1 MTTRLARRL
10 RLLALRA
17 LHRTTPAAT
26 HRPAQPCGNR
36 PCGTRFL
43 A

>member
-1 MTTRLARRL
+1 MTTLTLRRL
-10 RLLALRA
+10 RLLALRT
-17 LHRTTPAAT
+17 LHRTALTT
-26 HRPAQPCGNR
+26 HRPPAPPR

>member
-1 MTTRLARRL
+1 MTTPTLRRL
-10 RLLALRA
+10 RLLALRT
-17 LHRTTPAAT
+17 LHRTALTTT
-26 HRPAQPCGNR
+26 HRPPAPPR